1 MAPQQVNNL
10 MHWVQVIML
19 FIVTGLLGWIGFEV
33 RSFGEYK
40 ARTEQIDKQ
49 QDAQISSS
57 LIRLGEQE
65 KKTNDHDKKI
75 YYLEAILQQEPKKNN
90 RPSPVNGAGF

>member
-19 FIVTGLLGWIGFEV
+19 FICTSLLAWVGIEV

-40 ARTEQIDKQ
+40 ARTEQVDKQ

-57 LIRLGEQE
+57 ILRLGEQE
-65 KKTNDHDKKI
+65 KKTNDQEKRL
-75 YYLEAILQQEPKKNN
+75 YYIEAILQEPSKKNN
-90 RPSPVNGAGF
+90 RPSPISGGF

>member
-19 FIVTGLLGWIGFEV
+19 FICTSLLAWVGLEV

-40 ARTEQIDKQ
+40 ARTEQVDKQ

-57 LIRLGEQE
+57 LLRMDAHE
-65 KKTNDHDKKI
+65 KRTNDHEKRL
-75 YYLEAILQQEPKKNN
+75 YYIEAILPEVTKKNN
-90 RPSPVNGAGF
+90 RPSPVPGGF

>member
-1 MAPQQVNNL
+1 

-19 FIVTGLLGWIGFEV
+19 FICTSLLAWVGIEV

-57 LIRLGEQE
+57 LIRIGEQE

-75 YYLEAILQQEPKKNN
+75 YYLEAILQQEPKKSN
-90 RPSPVNGAGF
+90 RPSPVNGGGF